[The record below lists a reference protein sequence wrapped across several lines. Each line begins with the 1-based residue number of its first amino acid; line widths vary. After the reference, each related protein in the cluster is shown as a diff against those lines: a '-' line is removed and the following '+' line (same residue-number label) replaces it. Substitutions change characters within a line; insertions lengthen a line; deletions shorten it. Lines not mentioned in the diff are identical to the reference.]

1 MKLTFTKKEVK
12 SFVNAVNLIEPNGIK
27 ALKSSI
33 NPKKVSVRPLNGG
46 SIEIEINPD
55 YTEEALSVYEK
66 YVVLLF
72 SQTKALVQ
80 TAMLLK
86 ADINEIAIKHS

>member
-1 MKLTFTKKEVK
+1 MKLILTKKEVK
-12 SFVNAVNLIEPNGIK
+12 SLVNAVNLIEPNGIK

-55 YTEEALSVYEK
+55 YTEEALSVHEK

-86 ADINEIAIKHS
+86 ADIDKVIVKYS